1 MSSAFSVKNLISK
14 FQNPHLVMAEI
25 SAQLVNDLRAKTGA
39 GLMDC
44 KRALVESN
52 GDQTQAIESL
62 RKKGIASAVKKADR
76 SANEGVISSYI
87 HLGGKVGVLIEVNC
101 ETDFVAKNEQFQ
113 ALAKDLCMQIAAAS
127 PLFVTREQAPVELVE
142 KEKEIA
148 AAQVAGKPA
157 PAVEKIVQGKLD
169 KWFGTV
175 CLLEQP
181 FVKDQNKTVKE
192 YIAEAIAR
200 TGENIVVRR
209 FTRYAI
215 GD

>member
-1 MSSAFSVKNLISK
+1 
-14 FQNPHLVMAEI
+14 MADI
-25 SAQLVNDLRAKTGA
+25 SATMVNELRSKTGA

-44 KRALVESN
+44 KRALVEN
-52 GDQTQAIESL
+52 KGDQGAAAEWL

-76 SANEGVISSYI
+76 AASEGIVTSYI

-101 ETDFVAKNEQFQ
+101 ETDFVAKTDEFQ
-113 ALAKDLCMQIAAAS
+113 ALGKDLCMQIAAAS
-127 PLFVTREQAPVELVE
+127 PLFVSREVVPVELLE

-148 AAQVAGKPA
+148 AAQVVGKPA
-157 PAVEKIVQGKLD
+157 PAVEKIVQGKID
-169 KWFGTV
+169 KWYGTI

-181 FVKDQNKTVKE
+181 FVRDQNKTVKD

-209 FTRYAI
+209 FVRYAI

>member
-1 MSSAFSVKNLISK
+1 
-14 FQNPHLVMAEI
+14 MAEI
-25 SAQLVNDLRAKTGA
+25 SAQIVNALRAKTGA

-52 GDQTQAIESL
+52 GDENQAIEIL
-62 RKKGIASAVKKADR
+62 RKKGIATAVKKGDR
-76 SANEGVISSYI
+76 AANEGTITSYI

-127 PLFVTREQAPVELVE
+127 PLYVAREQVPAELIE

-148 AAQVAGKPA
+148 AAQVAGKPPQA
-157 PAVEKIVQGKLD
+157 IEKIVQGKID
-169 KWFGTV
+169 KFYGTV
-175 CLLEQP
+175 CLMEQP
-181 FVKDQNKTVKE
+181 FVRDQSKTVKDYLTE
-192 YIAEAIAR
+192 NILRI
-200 TGENIVVRR
+200 GENIVVRR

>member
-1 MSSAFSVKNLISK
+1 
-14 FQNPHLVMAEI
+14 MAEI
-25 SAQLVNDLRAKTGA
+25 SATMVNELRSKTGA

-44 KRALVESN
+44 KRALVEN
-52 GDQTQAIESL
+52 KGDQSAAAEWL
-62 RKKGIASAVKKADR
+62 RKKGIASAIKKADR
-76 SANEGVISSYI
+76 AASEGIITSYI

-101 ETDFVAKNEQFQ
+101 ETDFVAKTDEFQ
-113 ALAKDLCMQIAAAS
+113 ALGKDLCMQIAAAS
-127 PLFVTREQAPVELVE
+127 PLFVSREVVPAELIE

-157 PAVEKIVQGKLD
+157 PAVEKIVQGKID
-169 KWFGTV
+169 KWYGTI

-181 FVKDQNKTVKE
+181 FVRDQNKTVKD

-209 FTRYAI
+209 FVRYAI

>member
-1 MSSAFSVKNLISK
+1 
-14 FQNPHLVMAEI
+14 MADI
-25 SAQLVNDLRAKTGA
+25 SATMVNELRAKTGA

-44 KRALVESN
+44 KRALVEN
-52 GDQTQAIESL
+52 QGDQTQALEWL

-76 SANEGVISSYI
+76 AAHEGTITSYI
-87 HLGGKVGVLIEVNC
+87 HLGGKVGVLIELNC
-101 ETDFVAKNEQFQ
+101 ETDFVAKTDEFQ
-113 ALAKDLCMQIAAAS
+113 GLAKDLCMQIAAAS
-127 PLFVTREQAPVELVE
+127 PLYVAREQVAPELVE

-148 AAQVAGKPA
+148 TAQVVGKP
-157 PAVEKIVQGKLD
+157 PQAVEKIVQGKID
-169 KWFGTV
+169 KWFGTI

-181 FVKDQNKTVKE
+181 YVRDQNKTVKDRV
-192 YIAEAIAR
+192 AESISR

>member
-1 MSSAFSVKNLISK
+1 MSD
-14 FQNPHLVMAEI
+14 I
-25 SAQLVNDLRAKTGA
+25 SATMVNELRAKTGA

-44 KRALVESN
+44 KRALVESK
-52 GDQTQAIESL
+52 GDQNAAAELL

-76 SANEGVISSYI
+76 AAAEGIITSYI
-87 HLGGKVGVLIEVNC
+87 HMGGKVGVLIEVNC
-101 ETDFVAKNEQFQ
+101 ETDFVAKTDEFQ
-113 ALAKDLCMQIAAAS
+113 GLARDLCMQIAAAS
-127 PLFVTREQAPVELVE
+127 PLFVGREQAPAELLE

-148 AAQVAGKPA
+148 AAQVVGKP
-157 PAVEKIVQGKLD
+157 PAAIEKIVQGKID
-169 KWFGTV
+169 KWYGTV

-181 FVKDQNKTVKE
+181 FVRDQNKTVKD

-209 FTRYAI
+209 FVRYAI

>member
-1 MSSAFSVKNLISK
+1 M
-14 FQNPHLVMAEI
+14 
-25 SAQLVNDLRAKTGA
+25 VNELRSKTGA

-44 KRALVESN
+44 KRALVEN
-52 GDQTQAIESL
+52 KGDQNAAAEWL

-76 SANEGVISSYI
+76 AAKEGVVASYI

-101 ETDFVAKNEQFQ
+101 ETDFVAKTDEFQ

-127 PLFVTREQAPVELVE
+127 PLFVVREQVPVELLE

-148 AAQVAGKPA
+148 AAQVVGKPA
-157 PAVEKIVQGKLD
+157 PAVEKIVQGKID

-181 FVKDQNKTVKE
+181 FVRDQNKTVKD

-209 FTRYAI
+209 FVRYAI

>member
-1 MSSAFSVKNLISK
+1 
-14 FQNPHLVMAEI
+14 MADI
-25 SAQLVNDLRAKTGA
+25 SATMVNELRAKTGA

-44 KRALVESN
+44 KRALVESA
-52 GDQTQAIESL
+52 GDQNAAAELL

-76 SANEGVISSYI
+76 AASEGIITSYI
-87 HLGGKVGVLIEVNC
+87 HMGGKVGVLIEVNC
-101 ETDFVAKNEQFQ
+101 ETDFVAKTDEFQ
-113 ALAKDLCMQIAAAS
+113 GLARDLCMQIAAAS
-127 PLFVTREQAPVELVE
+127 PLFVSREQAPAELLE

-157 PAVEKIVQGKLD
+157 AAIEKIVQGKID
-169 KWFGTV
+169 KWYGTV

-181 FVKDQNKTVKE
+181 FVRDQNKIVKD

-209 FTRYAI
+209 FVRYAI

>member
-1 MSSAFSVKNLISK
+1 
-14 FQNPHLVMAEI
+14 MADI
-25 SAQLVNDLRAKTGA
+25 SATMVNELRAKTGA

-44 KRALVESN
+44 KRALVEN
-52 GDQTQAIESL
+52 QGDQNAAAEWL

-76 SANEGVISSYI
+76 SAQEGVIASYI
-87 HLGGKVGVLIEVNC
+87 HLGGKVGVLIELNC
-101 ETDFVAKNEQFQ
+101 ETDFVAKTDEFQ

-127 PLFVTREQAPVELVE
+127 PLYVARENVPAELIE

-157 PAVEKIVQGKLD
+157 PAIEKIVQGKID
-169 KWFGTV
+169 KWYGTV

-181 FVKDQNKTVKE
+181 FVRDQNKTVKDF
-192 YIAEAIAR
+192 IAEAIAK

-209 FTRYAI
+209 FVRYAI

>member
-1 MSSAFSVKNLISK
+1 
-14 FQNPHLVMAEI
+14 MADI
-25 SAQLVNDLRAKTGA
+25 SATMVNELRSKTGA

-44 KRALVESN
+44 KRALVEN
-52 GDQTQAIESL
+52 KGDQNAAAEWL

-76 SANEGVISSYI
+76 AAKEGVVASYI

-101 ETDFVAKNEQFQ
+101 ETDFVAKTDEFQ

-127 PLFVTREQAPVELVE
+127 PLFVVREQVPVELLE

-148 AAQVAGKPA
+148 AAQVVGKPA
-157 PAVEKIVQGKLD
+157 PAVEKIVQGKID

-181 FVKDQNKTVKE
+181 FVRDQNKTVKD

-209 FTRYAI
+209 FVRYAI